1 MQVYPQ
7 VIRNV
12 RADKEMKKAVKVDEG
27 VLKRQQELEDS
38 MNGNG
43 RILVR
48 PSGTEPVIRI
58 MVEGPEQRQIAQIAQ
73 EMEQTIIERLGYNED
88 CKGLETI

>member
-1 MQVYPQ
+1 M
-7 VIRNV
+7 